1 LNKKNIYYVTFNETF
16 NGIYESQV
24 IDVVKLYISKQI
36 NSNLIAFI
44 PLKNF
49 FKERRKIKIR
59 LSRSIII
66 PIFFK
71 LNYWNLNK
79 FWFLFFSINSKDYI
93 LCRSIFAF
101 NLVPNFLL
109 NKCKV
114 IYDGRG
120 AICYEQKEFG
130 VYNGTSLENEIFQLE
145 QNSVIKSHHR
155 IAVSNKLVK
164 FWENTFFYV
173 SGKETVIPSSTSTLF
188 ERSKNLL
195 KIKNIKK
202 RFQIKPNNKVFIY
215 SGSSADWQSFK
226 MISSFANKLIVNQPN
241 TKFIFLTSENKYI
254 DSLVKDF
261 PNRVFRLL
269 VPYEDVVDYLDVS
282 DFGILLR
289 TNSMTSKVSSPVKC
303 AEYLIRGLK
312 VIISE
317 NIGDYSKLIYKN
329 NLGFTDLQILNDCTL
344 INDEF
349 DKLRIQN
356 FAHTKFSK
364 KSILIQDKY
373 LNLID

>member
-1 LNKKNIYYVTFNETF
+1 MNKKNIYYVTFNETF